1 MNAIFDKMEIRYI
14 TFETGDTDV
23 LVNALIQQGALSYE
37 TQLVMGFSDLN
48 ILINKM
54 QQKLNSD
61 IDVSSL
67 FETEKMYN
75 GNLMYSLDVEK
86 RIESTVQ
93 LEAMEF
99 NHTIRQIRA

>member
-1 MNAIFDKMEIRYI
+1 MNAIFDKMEIKNI
-14 TFETGDTDV
+14 TFETGDADV
-23 LVNALIQQGALSYE
+23 LVNTLIQQGNLSYE
-37 TQLVMGFSDLN
+37 TQLVIGFSDLN

-54 QQKLNSD
+54 QQTLNND

-86 RIESTVQ
+86 RISAPIRLES
-93 LEAMEF
+93 MEF
-99 NHTIRQIRA
+99 NHSVRQIRA